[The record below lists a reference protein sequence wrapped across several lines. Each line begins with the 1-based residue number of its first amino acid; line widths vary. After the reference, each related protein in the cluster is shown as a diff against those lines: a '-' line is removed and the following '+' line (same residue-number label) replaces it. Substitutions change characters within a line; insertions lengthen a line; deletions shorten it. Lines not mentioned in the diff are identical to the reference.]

1 MSYYRRRRR
10 SSLRISSRSRKRS
23 NSATGK
29 IIALLLVAFLF
40 FGAIIGKILLIV
52 AVSTCCAAI
61 LGVIICLVSVFW
73 GYGKSEYKTVTGKSF
88 FKVLFDKGAF
98 GEYMIY
104 RTLRNGEG
112 KWLFNLYLPTEN
124 GKTTEI
130 DLLWIREN
138 GLYVFESKNYKGWI
152 FGTETNKTWVQTIK
166 KDEYRRA
173 KKYYFLNPTMQNALH
188 IKHLKRHLAD
198 IQEYDPRSLIVFG
211 NRCKLRNISVQT
223 NKHTILQRKDLK
235 KLFACENASA
245 HISCEVLERIY
256 KKLYE
261 FTQVSEAVKQQH
273 ILDVE
278 KAIAEDCEKED
289 GRFSL
294 VVNQE
299 KQELQKTVPSVI
311 ANIPEENKAENPA
324 TKNTESHTKPRTC
337 PRCGAPLVLRV
348 AKQSTSARKQFYGCS
363 RYPNCRYTESV

>member
-1 MSYYRRRRR
+1 M
-10 SSLRISSRSRKRS
+10 
-23 NSATGK
+23 
-29 IIALLLVAFLF
+29 LLLLAFLI
-40 FGAIIGKILLIV
+40 FGTIVGKVLLIAAVCTCGVAIIGVTLYL
-52 AVSTCCAAI
+52 AVT
-61 LGVIICLVSVFW
+61 FW
-73 GYGKSEYKTVTGKSF
+73 GYGKSEYKMVTGKSI

-112 KWLFNLYLPTEN
+112 KWLFNLYLPMEN

-130 DLLWIREN
+130 DLLWIHKN

-152 FGTETNKTWVQTIK
+152 FGTETKKTWVQTIK

-245 HISCEVLERIY
+245 HISCEELERIY

-299 KQELQKTVPSVI
+299 KQELPKAVPSVI
-311 ANIPEENKAENPA
+311 ASIPEEKKTENPA

-337 PRCGAPLVLRV
+337 PRCGAPLVLRT
-348 AKQSTSARKQFYGCS
+348 AKQGTSSGRHFYGCS